1 MRAGWLSSGLLAIAL
16 GALPLACGAPFTSST
31 DTTGTSAGGGTSSST
46 SSTASSTTGAGGT
59 GGATGSGGSSTTGV
73 TTTTGAGT
81 GGQMSDCVV
90 PTDCPGADTEC
101 KKRTCNAGTCGFTV
115 TPMSLTASQLWG
127 DCMARAC
134 DGQGNLQIVNFP
146 MDFYD
151 DGNACTNDFCKNQ
164 VPENKPVSGIVCE
177 GGVCNDSGSC
187 VQCLDGNMCPPL
199 KKNCVEGR
207 CLPVHCVDNLQDV
220 GETDK
225 DCGGEC
231 LPCNDGKGCVI
242 AADCQSDVCEGQP
255 KVCKSATCNDGR
267 RNGTETDGDCG
278 GKCADGGQRC
288 SPGQKC
294 KAPNDCTSHV
304 CQAGFCQQALCT
316 DGVKNGNELG
326 VDCGGD
332 CGPCPPPN

>member
-1 MRAGWLSSGLLAIAL
+1 MASRISVPSSFAALRRRPAAVGAAGFFLLLSLGLLASSGCTLSVAGIDDGSGGTSTTASTGTGGTECIDGSECSDGNPCTDDVCTKGKCDNPANDKIVPTDPNPCTKDECKNGVQSHTNEPAGKPCGTDL
-16 GALPLACGAPFTSST
+16 KCDAGGVCQCTANEQCGAPT
-31 DTTGTSAGGGTSSST
+31 
-46 SSTASSTTGAGGT
+46 
-59 GGATGSGGSSTTGV
+59 
-73 TTTTGAGT
+73 
-81 GGQMSDCVV
+81 
-90 PTDCPGADTEC
+90 
-101 KKRTCNAGTCGFTV
+101 
-115 TPMSLTASQLWG
+115 
-127 DCMARAC
+127 
-134 DGQGNLQIVNFP
+134 
-146 MDFYD
+146 
-151 DGNACTNDFCKNQ
+151 
-164 VPENKPVSGIVCE
+164 
-177 GGVCNDSGSC
+177 SC
-187 VQCLDGNMCPPL
+187 VKPTCDL
-199 KKNCVEGR
+199 V
-207 CLPVHCVDNLQDV
+207 
-220 GETDK
+220 
-225 DCGGEC
+225 
-231 LPCNDGKGCVI
+231 KGCVI